1 MKIPVLQGP
10 PSRGDHNMFGLFILK
25 HHDATGSHGSGDLR
39 DLPTEEPLASPEA
52 GSRPGRSP
60 RPQAG
65 GGPLSAPTSR
75 SRADIHVHCKYSD
88 RPSEWILRR
97 IGSPESFVEPIEVYE
112 AAKARGMDFVT
123 ISDHNR
129 IEGALDIAHLP
140 DTFISTE
147 VTTYFPEDGCKVHC
161 LVTGITEE
169 QFRVIQE
176 LRPSIYEFRRYL
188 AEQDIIYSL
197 AHPLFQVNDRMSVD
211 HVEKLILL
219 FDRFEAINGTRDRR
233 GCEIAHALLSTLS
246 REQVEEMANRQGL
259 APVGRTPWLKSF
271 TGGSDDHSGHYIAH
285 AYTETPRVGSV
296 AEFLAQLRAGNHR
309 PGGDHGTS
317 LLLAHCFYQ
326 IGFNYYQ
333 RRLLGRTDHDSL
345 ITQLFQRLS
354 SDVRKRPEKDRSLGR
369 RMRRF
374 AERVVPALRFR
385 GLSQIERQLLEEFSQ
400 IVPRSLLLDDPNSV
414 DRPPMDDQRVFQLS
428 CHLSQNVAHK
438 FLENIVANVKRGKL
452 LESLQSFVA
461 LAPIGMAITPY
472 ICAFS
477 AQHKDERFLRQVAD
491 HFPGLRQYRRD
502 SARKAWFTDTFTDV
516 NGVTNTIRRVAQ
528 IAKDL
533 ESSATIITCLS
544 NPPEVDLPLKN
555 FPPIGEA
562 ELPEYRSQKISFP
575 PFLEILR
582 WVEEQGFR
590 EIIISTPGPMGL
602 VGLAAAKLLRLRAVG
617 IYHTHFPEY
626 VTQLT
631 GDPAIGAVTGRYM
644 KWFYGQLDRIQV
656 PSEAA
661 RDHLVANGYAADRL
675 TVIGRGV
682 DTELFHPG
690 KRSEVFWRRYG
701 AESRF
706 QFLFVGRVS
715 REKNIEFLLEA
726 FAHLRARGSAAELMV
741 VGDGPLLGELRR
753 GRRRDGVHFIGALS
767 GEALSAAYASSDVF
781 VFPSLTDTYGNVVLE
796 AHASG
801 LPAVVL
807 HGAGP
812 GEIVRRHGSGIVV
825 LEQNAEWYAE
835 AMAEMATDAAR
846 RAELRRAALAAAAAS
861 RWENV
866 VEEMWCSLDGLS
878 VGSASRLPAHH
889 R

>member
-1 MKIPVLQGP
+1 
-10 PSRGDHNMFGLFILK
+10 MFGIFISRLRK
-25 HHDATGSHGSGDLR
+25 SLPESAERSSGLARPSPAHAAPADPWLARHGELPSVAPDPRARSEAAPDAT
-39 DLPTEEPLASPEA
+39 PL
-52 GSRPGRSP
+52 
-60 RPQAG
+60 
-65 GGPLSAPTSR
+65 
-75 SRADIHVHCKYSD
+75 SRADLHVHCKYSD

-97 IGSPESFVEPIEVYE
+97 IGSPESFVEPMEVYE
-112 AAKARGMDFVT
+112 SAKARGMDFVT

-129 IEGALDIAHLP
+129 IEGALEIAHLP
-140 DTFISTE
+140 DTFISNE

-176 LRPSIYEFRRYL
+176 LRPNIYEFRRYL

-197 AHPLFQVNDRMSVD
+197 AHPLFQVNDRMTVD

-233 GCEIAHALLSTLS
+233 ACEIAHALLSTLS

-259 APVGRTPWLKSF
+259 APVGATPWRKTF

-285 AYTETPRVGSV
+285 AHTVTPKVGTV
-296 AEFLAQLRAGNHR
+296 AEFLAQIRAGNHR

-326 IGFNYYQ
+326 IAFNYYQ
-333 RRLLGRTDHDSL
+333 RRLLGRDDHDSL

-354 SDVRKRPEKDRSLGR
+354 SDARKRPEKDRSLGS

-385 GLSQIERQLLEEFSQ
+385 GLSAIERQLLEEFAQ
-400 IVPRSLLLDDPNSV
+400 IVPRSLLLDDPDSV

-477 AQHKDERFLRQVAD
+477 AQHKDERFLRKVAD
-491 HFPGLRQYRRD
+491 HFPGLRAYRRD
-502 SARKAWFTDTFTDV
+502 NARKAWFTDTFTDV
-516 NGVTNTIRRVAQ
+516 NGVTNTIHRVARL
-528 IAKDL
+528 AKDL

-544 NPPEVDLPLKN
+544 DPPEVDLPLRN
-555 FPPIGEA
+555 FLPIGEA

-644 KWFYGQLDRIQV
+644 KWFYGQLDQIQV
-656 PSEAA
+656 PSETA
-661 RDHLVANGYAADRL
+661 RDHLVANGYSADRL
-675 TVIGRGV
+675 AVVGRGV
-682 DTELFHPG
+682 DTEMFRPE
-690 KRSEVFWRRYG
+690 KRSESFWRRYG
-701 AESRF
+701 VDGRF
-706 QFLFVGRVS
+706 KFLYVGRVS
-715 REKNIEFLLEA
+715 REKNIEFLLDA
-726 FAHLRARGSAAELMV
+726 FALLRARRSDAELVV
-741 VGDGPLLGELRR
+741 VGDGPLLAELARSR
-753 GRRRDGVHFIGALS
+753 SAKGVHFIGALR
-767 GEALSAAYASSDVF
+767 GEALSTAYASCEAF

-825 LEQNAEWYAE
+825 AEENAEWFAD
-835 AMAEMATDAAR
+835 AMAEIAGDAR
-846 RAELRRAALAAAAAS
+846 RLTALRRAALEAAAAS

-866 VEEMWCSLDGLS
+866 VEEMWGSLDEMS
-878 VGSASRLPAHH
+878 VGRGSRVGAPA